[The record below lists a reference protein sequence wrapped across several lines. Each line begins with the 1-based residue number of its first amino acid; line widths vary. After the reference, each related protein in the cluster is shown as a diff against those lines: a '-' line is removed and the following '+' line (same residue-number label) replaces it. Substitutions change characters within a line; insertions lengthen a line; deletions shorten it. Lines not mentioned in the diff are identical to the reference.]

1 MKALVYLGPNKKS
14 LMSRS
19 KPEIWAPTDAIVK
32 IIKTAIC
39 GTDLHILKGGVPSC
53 YPGLILGHEGIGI
66 IEQVGADVS
75 MFNVGDKV
83 LISCITACG
92 KCEFCKKSM
101 FSHCA
106 NGGWLLG
113 NKIDGTQAEFVR
125 IPYAETS
132 LYPVADNIDEDALVM
147 LSDILPTGFECGVL
161 NGKIRSGGVVAIV
174 GAGPIGLAA
183 LLQAQYYSPSQ
194 IIMIDVDT
202 DCLEAARLFG
212 ATSTV
217 HNPSQNVP
225 EVVMEMT
232 SHRGVDTAI
241 DAVGIPATFE
251 LCEKIITHGGII
263 ANIGVQ
269 ADVHL
274 MHLWDRSI
282 DIPTCATDTFT
293 ARILLNILRAHKI
306 NSNLL
311 IKQYFNIDDILDAYD
326 VFGSAINTQTLKV
339 IVEA

>member
-14 LMSRS
+14 LMHRS

-39 GTDLHILKGGVPSC
+39 GTDLHILKGAVPSC
-53 YPGLILGHEGIGI
+53 HPGIILGHEGIGVI
-66 IEQVGADVS
+66 DQVGSGVN
-75 MFNVGDKV
+75 MFKVGDKV

-92 KCEFCKKSM
+92 KCEFCKKAM

-132 LYPVADNIDEDALVM
+132 LYPVADAIDEDALVM
-147 LSDILPTGFECGVL
+147 LSDILPTGFDCAVL
-161 NGKIRSGGVVAIV
+161 SGKIQPGSTVAIV
-174 GAGPIGLAA
+174 GGGPIGLAA
-183 LLQAQYYSPSQ
+183 LLQAQYYSPSE
-194 IIMIDVDT
+194 IIMIDVDN

-212 ATSTV
+212 ATTV
-217 HNPSQNVP
+217 INNLSDDVP
-225 EVVMEMT
+225 GVVKALT
-232 SHRGVDTAI
+232 SGQGVSTAI
-241 DAVGIPATFE
+241 DVVGIPATFD
-251 LCEKIITHGGII
+251 LCERII
-263 ANIGVQ
+263 APGGAIANLGVQ

-274 MHLWDRSI
+274 LHLWDCSMAM
-282 DIPTCATDTFT
+282 PSCSVDTFST
-293 ARILLNILRAHKI
+293 RMLLNILRAHKI

-311 IKQYFNIDDILDAYD
+311 VKQYFNIDDILDAYD